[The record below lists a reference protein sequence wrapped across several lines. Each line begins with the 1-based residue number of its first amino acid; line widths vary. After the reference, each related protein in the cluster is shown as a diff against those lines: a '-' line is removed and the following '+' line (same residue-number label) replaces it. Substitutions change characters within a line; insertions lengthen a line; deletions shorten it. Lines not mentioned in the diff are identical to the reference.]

1 MALVR
6 DAEYAAVV
14 ERERPL
20 LQACAYLLTGND
32 GRADRLV
39 QLVLARMYER
49 WHDVHTPRV
58 EALRGLV
65 QTSPHD
71 PQLPWDTSARVQL
84 VDGDLAEPAS
94 TNPIVADLSRLPPDQ
109 RSVIVLER
117 YAELPSVQIGQIVGR
132 TVDEVLLLAR
142 QARATLTFGH
152 PERADDAQLA
162 AELREAVPL
171 DRRAAYDG
179 AADLAHG
186 RQLVRRRWLRR
197 GLATVAALV
206 LVVAGV
212 VVLLPDRTP
221 TPVAAPPPAATPTPA
236 AQRRC
241 DPAELTCRG
250 EILRIWRA
258 EMAVVVQSYLDPQ
271 GKYFSGYGYRY
282 DQRYDTPGFWSGNGG
297 ALAFDMFRLGKGATM
312 GATVVYLQIAT
323 DRRMA
328 VRCGE
333 TVGEVCQRQTFLS
346 GNSFSLTQT
355 SSVTEGMEVQY
366 RPAGREVITVIARN
380 TTKGQ
385 IYEIPRGDLIRLV
398 QDRRLKLP
406 AI

>member
-6 DAEYAAVV
+6 DEEYAAVV

-20 LQACAYLLTGND
+20 LQACAYLLTGDD

-49 WHDVHTPRV
+49 WQDVRRPRV

-71 PQLPWDTSARVQL
+71 PELPWDTRDRVQL
-84 VDGDLAEPAS
+84 VDGGFAQPAPA
-94 TNPIVADLSRLPPDQ
+94 TPIVAGLSRLPSDQ
-109 RSVIVLER
+109 RAVIILER
-117 YAELPSVQIGQIVGR
+117 YAELPSVQIAEIVGR
-132 TVDEVLLLAR
+132 TVDEVLLLAH

-152 PERADDAQLA
+152 PERANDAQLA
-162 AELREAVPL
+162 AELREAIPL
-171 DRRAAYDG
+171 DRRTAYDS
-179 AADLAHG
+179 ATDLAHG
-186 RQLVRRRWLRR
+186 RQLVRRHWLRQ
-197 GLATVAALV
+197 GLAAVAALV

-212 VVLLPDRTP
+212 VVLAPDRTP
-221 TPVAAPPPAATPTPA
+221 APVAAPPAATPTPIP
-236 AQRRC
+236 QRRC
-241 DPAELTCRG
+241 DPADLLCRG
-250 EILRIWRA
+250 EILRVWRA
-258 EMAVVVQSYLDPQ
+258 EMAVVVQSHIDPK
-271 GKYFSGYGYRY
+271 GEYFSGFGYHDDERY
-282 DQRYDTPGFWSGNGG
+282 ETPGIFLGNDG
-297 ALAFDMFRLGKGATM
+297 ALAVEMFRLDK

-323 DRRMA
+323 NRQVA

-333 TVGEVCQRQTFLS
+333 TIGEICQRQQFLS
-346 GNSFSLTQT
+346 GNSFTLTQT
-355 SSVTEGMEVQY
+355 GSVTEGMEVQY

-385 IYEIPRGDLIRLV
+385 SYNIPRGDLIRLI
-398 QDRRLKLP
+398 QDPRLKLP